1 MTRAACP
8 ICLGDDSAAILSA
21 TDQPVLL
28 NHLLP
33 TREAALAAPRARLDF
48 RGCLRCGFV
57 WNAAFESDHIVYGP
71 GYVNDQSGSAV
82 FREHLEDV
90 TSRCAALVARAPGAL
105 VEVGCGQGAFLTSLC
120 QRTGRAGVGFD
131 PALLAESPPE
141 ADPKLLRRIFDSEA
155 VATLPRPVS
164 LIYSRHVLEHIAS
177 PRAMIASMAEALR
190 ESPSA
195 SILLEVPTFDW
206 IARHGAFFD
215 LFNEHCSLF
224 SPHAMRE
231 ALHAEGLGAC
241 RTECAF
247 GGQYLLATGQSI
259 AAPQSELRPPSDC
272 IVNFDQA
279 RTSLHTERDAW
290 QAWFDER
297 SARGPIYIWGA
308 GAKGISILSHLE
320 LGCDRVPAI
329 VDINPA
335 KQGRFAPVRAQP
347 IIAPEELGER
357 LRGSGGDAT
366 ILIMNPNYEREIRAM
381 LDDLRIATR
390 HACRVEVARELVSA
404 SAHERVI
411 RPGSRALEVHR

>member
-1 MTRAACP
+1 MTREACP
-8 ICLGDDSAAILSA
+8 ICHGVDAAPVLTA

-33 TREAALAAPRARLDF
+33 TREAALGAPRARLDF
-48 RGCLRCGFV
+48 RGCRSCGFV
-57 WNAAFESDHIVYGP
+57 WNAAFDADRITYGP

-82 FREHLEDV
+82 FREHLDDV
-90 TSRCAALVARAPGAL
+90 TRRCAALVERAPGPI
-105 VEVGCGQGAFLTSLC
+105 VEVGCGQGGFLASLC
-120 QRTGRAGVGFD
+120 QRTARKGIGFD
-131 PALLAESPPE
+131 PALFTESPPD
-141 ADPKLLRRIFDSEA
+141 ATPTLRRRIFDADARAE
-155 VATLPRPVS
+155 LPRPVS
-164 LIYSRHVLEHIAS
+164 LIYSRHVLEHIAA

-190 ESPSA
+190 ESPDGSM
-195 SILLEVPTFDW
+195 LLEVPTFDW

-241 RTECAF
+241 RTECVF
-247 GGQYLLATGQSI
+247 GGQYLLATARSVP
-259 AAPQSELRPPSDC
+259 AARSEPRPTIDRPIDFDC
-272 IVNFDQA
+272 A
-279 RTSLHTERDAW
+279 RSTLLAERDAW
-290 QAWFDER
+290 HAWFEGR
-297 SARGPIYIWGA
+297 VAHGPVYLWGA

-357 LRGSGGDAT
+357 LRDSGGDAT
-366 ILIMNPNYEREIRAM
+366 ILIMNPNYAGEISAM
-381 LDDLRIATR
+381 LATMGLAPSR
-390 HACRVEVARELVSA
+390 ACRVEVARELTGA
-404 SAHERVI
+404 SACETMT